1 MCDGN
6 QTEVTEFLLLGFK
19 GLYKYKYLLFIIFL
33 FSYLVIM
40 NGNLL
45 IIVMV
50 STNHN
55 LNIPMFIFL
64 KHLAVADILLTT
76 TIVPMMLNIILFD
89 IKVVPLRSCIIQLFF
104 FFIFGFI
111 QSYFITIMSYDRY
124 LAICSP
130 MHYNSIMQ
138 PHVCL
143 KMVLGSW
150 FIMFVLSLEMVL
162 FFQLDFCGQNV
173 IDHFFCD
180 SGPLLEL
187 TTSDTSNIFLVDS
200 VFSII
205 LGIIPF
211 TLIITS
217 YLRIFFTVI
226 SQSSTGGRGK
236 AFSTCSSHVIIVCT
250 YYGTLM
256 MVYMAPSDE
265 NSLTT
270 NKFMSLLYIV
280 VTPMMN
286 PIIYSLRNQEIRKT
300 IKQMFKKF
308 YMCKYNS

>member
-19 GLYKYKYLLFIIFL
+19 GLYKYKFLLFIIFL
-33 FSYLVIM
+33 FSYLIIM

-45 IIVMV
+45 IIVLM

-64 KHLAVADILLTT
+64 KHLAVADILITT
-76 TIVPMMLNIILFD
+76 TIVPMMLNIILLD
-89 IKVVPLRSCIIQLFF
+89 MKVVPVRNCIFQLHL

-111 QSYFITIMSYDRY
+111 QCFLLAIMSYDRY

-143 KMVLGSW
+143 KMVFGSW
-150 FIMFVLSLEMVL
+150 CLDFVFSLEIVL
-162 FFQLDFCGQNV
+162 VWQLEFCLENA

-180 SGPLLEL
+180 VVSLLDL
-187 TTSDTSNIFLVDS
+187 ATSDTYLLAFVDFAMSIFGGV
-200 VFSII
+200 
-205 LGIIPF
+205 IPF
-211 TLIITS
+211 VLILLSYFRILFTIMTL
-217 YLRIFFTVI
+217 
-226 SQSSTGGRGK
+226 SSTSGLRK
-236 AFSTCSSHVIIVCT
+236 AFSTCSSHLITVCV
-250 YYGTLM
+250 YYGTIL
-256 MVYMAPSDE
+256 MVYMAPSD
-265 NSLTT
+265 NSTLSM

-280 VTPMMN
+280 VSPMMN
-286 PIIYSLRNQEIRKT
+286 PIIYSLRNKEIRKS
-300 IKQMFKKF
+300 IQQMLKQM
-308 YMCKYNS
+308 